1 MVILITGAAGF
12 IGFHT
17 SLKLLINKKNTII
30 GIDNINN
37 YYDVKLKKDRVKI
50 LKQHKNFKFFK
61 YNLLDKKKLINV
73 FNYKK
78 IDLVIHL
85 AAQAGVQYS
94 LINPK
99 SYIDTNINGFYNL
112 LEQIKRTKIKK
123 FMYASSSSIYGSN
136 KLAPFSENHKT
147 DTQISLYGATKKCN
161 EIIAHYYSVAYGISM
176 IGLRFFTVYG
186 PYGRPDMAMYAF
198 TKNILTGKKIYLN
211 NFGKHS
217 RDFTYIDDCV
227 QSIFLLIN
235 IIKKERYIF
244 KVINIAGGKTV
255 NLKYLIR
262 LFEKNLKKKAII
274 KYRKLQFGDVV
285 STVSDTKL
293 LKKLIKKIP
302 NIPIEVGIKN
312 FCIWFKNYYKF

>member
-1 MVILITGAAGF
+1 
-12 IGFHT
+12 
-17 SLKLLINKKNTII
+17 
-30 GIDNINN
+30 
-37 YYDVKLKKDRVKI
+37 
-50 LKQHKNFKFFK
+50 
-61 YNLLDKKKLINV
+61 
-73 FNYKK
+73 
-78 IDLVIHL
+78 
-85 AAQAGVQYS
+85 
-94 LINPK
+94 
-99 SYIDTNINGFYNL
+99 
-112 LEQIKRTKIKK
+112 
-123 FMYASSSSIYGSN
+123 MYASSSSIYGSN

>member
-50 LKQHKNFKFFK
+50 LKQNKNFKFFK